1 MTGLSGGGQAK
12 ASLVR
17 PRSPGSNLLRSA
29 LGRWPSPLLSS
40 VPGSLEPSPGLPVG
54 QTDKV
59 HGAPGCGDG
68 VGQLAVGGFGAGEW
82 QQGDSLAGP
91 AVAGEGVPLAV
102 GVKATGLWVD
112 FKAFSWAGSSSSRW
126 WSSGFCCWGGAEAQP
141 SRGPQCSG
149 HCGAGQ
155 RRGEWAVGTPGLDQV
170 EAQRE
175 PVMPW
180 ILAGHGQGMGT
191 WNWLARCS
199 SRA

>member
-1 MTGLSGGGQAK
+1 M
-12 ASLVR
+12 R
-17 PRSPGSNLLRSA
+17 PLSPGSNVLRSA

-40 VPGSLEPSPGLPVG
+40 ALGSLEPSPGLPVG

-59 HGAPGCGDG
+59 HGAPGCGGG
-68 VGQLAVGGFGAGEW
+68 VGQLAGVGFGAGEW

-112 FKAFSWAGSSSSRW
+112 FKALSWVGSSSSRW

-141 SRGPQCSG
+141 SWGPQCSG
-149 HCGAGQ
+149 HCSAGQ
-155 RRGEWAVGTPGLDQV
+155 RQGEWAVGTPGLDQV

-175 PVMPW
+175 SVVPW
-180 ILAGHGQGMGT
+180 VPAGHGQGCT